1 MVRGK
6 RVKRRRHGKGLL
18 AASLLVLAA
27 PATAATSADPDW
39 PCVQRKVPEVSAG
52 MVWAGPPVEELE
64 QSWKDDA
71 EVSQLA
77 GTLAA
82 RRTDIEAAKTAIA
95 DFAAALGTD
104 RNERLTL
111 LFAATLDIVNRERA
125 SIISGIG
132 RYTRRQRA
140 LADKIGR
147 VDGEI
152 KALPASDRERRE
164 ELEQQRLWDTRIY
177 EDRERSLTYIC
188 EQPVLLEQRVFT
200 LAREIMG
207 HLQ

>member
-1 MVRGK
+1 MARGRTVR
-6 RVKRRRHGKGLL
+6 RSRHGTALL
-18 AASLLVLAA
+18 AAGLLTLAG
-27 PATAATSADPDW
+27 PAVAADSADSDW
-39 PCVQRKVPEVSAG
+39 PCVQRKVPEISAG
-52 MVWAGPPVEELE
+52 MVWAGPPVEELKR
-64 QSWKDDA
+64 SWKDDA

-77 GTLAA
+77 GSLAA
-82 RRTDIEAAKTAIA
+82 RRTDIEAAKTAVA
-95 DFAAALGTD
+95 DFATGLGAD

-111 LFAATLDIVNRERA
+111 LFAATLDIVNGERA

-140 LADKIGR
+140 LAEKIGR

-152 KALPASDRERRE
+152 KALPASEKEKRE

-207 HLQ
+207 HLE

>member
-52 MVWAGPPVEELE
+52 MVWAGPPVEKLE

-95 DFAAALGTD
+95 DFATALGAD

-111 LFAATLDIVNRERA
+111 LFAATLDIINRERA

-152 KALPASDRERRE
+152 KALPTSDRERRE

>member
-1 MVRGK
+1 MAQGK
-6 RVKRRRHGKGLL
+6 ISRRRRHCTGLL
-18 AASLLVLAA
+18 AAGLLALAA
-27 PATAATSADPDW
+27 PAGAATSADPDW
-39 PCVQRKVPEVSAG
+39 PCVQRKVPEISAG
-52 MVWAGPPVEELE
+52 MVWAGPPVEELK

-82 RRTDIEAAKTAIA
+82 RRTDIEAAKTAVA
-95 DFAAALGTD
+95 DFAAGLGTD

-111 LFAATLDIVNRERA
+111 LFAATLDIINGERA

-140 LADKIGR
+140 LAEKISR

-152 KALPASDRERRE
+152 KALPASDKEKRE

-207 HLQ
+207 HLK

>member
-1 MVRGK
+1 MA
-6 RVKRRRHGKGLL
+6 LL
-18 AASLLVLAA
+18 AAGLLVLAG
-27 PATAATSADPDW
+27 PAVAATSADPDW

-95 DFAAALGTD
+95 DFATALGAD

-111 LFAATLDIVNRERA
+111 LFAATLDIINRERA

>member
-1 MVRGK
+1 MARGRTVR
-6 RVKRRRHGKGLL
+6 RSRHGTALL
-18 AASLLVLAA
+18 AAGLLTLAG
-27 PATAATSADPDW
+27 PAVAANSADSDW
-39 PCVQRKVPEVSAG
+39 PCVQRKVPEISAG
-52 MVWAGPPVEELE
+52 MVWAGPPVEEPKR
-64 QSWKDDA
+64 SWKDDA

-77 GTLAA
+77 GSLAA
-82 RRTDIEAAKTAIA
+82 RRTDIEAAKTAVA
-95 DFAAALGTD
+95 NFATGLGAD

-111 LFAATLDIVNRERA
+111 LFAATLDIVNGERA

-140 LADKIGR
+140 LAERLGR
-147 VDGEI
+147 LAGEI
-152 KALPASDRERRE
+152 KALPAGEKEKRE

-207 HLQ
+207 HLE